1 MAMAQPTMGSL
12 YDLLE
17 QREIDPNQITDILVQ
32 SSKRIEL
39 GRIYHPAEI
48 VSARASIPFLVASVL
63 HNRDRF
69 IADPYFLRFLD
80 EDMLVDK
87 EIGAIQDIVR
97 LETDDESDFTLDRAP
112 PNATGPYLKFQPR
125 VTITL
130 AQRAQ
135 HGTNQH

>member
-48 VSARASIPFLVASVL
+48 VSARASLPFLVPSV
-63 HNRDRF
+63 HTNRDRF
-69 IADPYFLRFLD
+69 IADPSFHRFLHQALLPYT
-80 EDMLVDK
+80 EQEALPH
-87 EIGAIQDIVR
+87 
-97 LETDDESDFTLDRAP
+97 P
-112 PNATGPYLKFQPR
+112 PTPP
-125 VTITL
+125 
-130 AQRAQ
+130 
-135 HGTNQH
+135 H